1 MVKEVDDANF
11 NDKNCDQTVRE
22 TQYLKKLYND
32 KNCEHQF
39 LVKVI
44 KEAKPN
50 DKNGGPKHGK
60 DIKEEQTGY

>member
-1 MVKEVDDANF
+1 MMQILMTK
-11 NDKNCDQTVRE
+11 TV
-22 TQYLKKLYND
+22 TKLWGKHSILKKLYND